1 VPPVDGLLL
10 KVPITGTCP
19 AGGLA
24 DDAGGDT
31 VIQPGMRISKDSN
44 DNERKT
50 NFFTV
55 VTSNYLI
62 AREII

>member
-24 DDAGGDT
+24 DDVGGDI
-31 VIQPGMRISKDSN
+31 VIQPGMRITNDSN

-50 NFFTV
+50 NFFNV
-55 VTSNYLI
+55 VTSKYLLSVK
-62 AREII
+62 